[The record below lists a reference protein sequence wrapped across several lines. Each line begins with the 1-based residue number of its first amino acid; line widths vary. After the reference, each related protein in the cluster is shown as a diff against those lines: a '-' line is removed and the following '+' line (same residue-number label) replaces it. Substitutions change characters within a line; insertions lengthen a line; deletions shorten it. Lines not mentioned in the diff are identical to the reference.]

1 MRALRFGGSL
11 TVAVVAG
18 AWLATPA
25 VWSTPFLA
33 AALAVAV
40 AAALALAWLEVWG

>member
-18 AWLATPA
+18 VWLATPA
-25 VWSTPFLA
+25 VWSAPYLA
-33 AALAVAV
+33 AALAIAV
-40 AAALALAWLEVWG
+40 AGALTLAWSEVWA